1 MSESARFHDRVCLV
15 SGGSRG
21 IGRAI
26 AEGLV
31 REGAR
36 VAIGAR
42 SLEQCRETADAIG
55 ALALSLDVS
64 DAASCADAVAA
75 VSRELGRTSVL
86 INAAGVSPVR
96 QKAEHHD
103 LAAWRTILEINLLG
117 SFQLTQAAA
126 GELLLGGGAV
136 VMVASMLG
144 TMASPRLAA
153 YGASKGGLVQL
164 TRTLAREWAAQGVR
178 VNAIGP
184 GYVPTDLNSGLLAN
198 DRLLRE
204 IVDATPMGRLGELR
218 EVVSPALFLASDE
231 ASYITGQLLCVDGGT
246 SA

>member
-1 MSESARFHDRVCLV
+1 MTAGARFHDRVCLV

-31 REGAR
+31 REGGK

-42 SLEQCRETADAIG
+42 SFDQCQTTATAIG
-55 ALALSLDVS
+55 ALALELDVS
-64 DAASCADAVAA
+64 DAASCTAA
-75 VSRELGRTSVL
+75 IATVSRELGRTSVL

-96 QKAEHHD
+96 QKAEQHD
-103 LAAWRTILEINLLG
+103 LAAWHAILDTNLLG

-126 GELLLGGGAV
+126 GELLDGGGSV

-144 TMASPRLAA
+144 AMASPRLAA
-153 YGASKGGLVQL
+153 YGASKAGLVQL
-164 TRTLAREWAAQGVR
+164 TRTLAREWAGRAVR
-178 VNAIGP
+178 VNAVGP
-184 GYVPTDLNSGLLAN
+184 GYVPTDLNAGMLAN
-198 DRLLRE
+198 ERLLQE
-204 IVDATPMGRLGELR
+204 IVEATPMGRLGELH
-218 EVVSPALFLASDE
+218 EVVAPALFLASDE
-231 ASYITGQLLCVDGGT
+231 ASYITGQLLCIDGGT

>member
-1 MSESARFHDRVCLV
+1 MTADARFRDRVCLV

-31 REGAR
+31 REGGK

-42 SLEQCRETADAIG
+42 SFDQCRTTAAAIG
-55 ALALSLDVS
+55 ALALELDVS
-64 DAASCADAVAA
+64 DAVSCTAA
-75 VSRELGRTSVL
+75 IATVSRELGRTSVL

-96 QKAEHHD
+96 QKAEQHD
-103 LAAWRTILEINLLG
+103 LAAWRSILDTNLLG

-126 GELLLGGGAV
+126 GELLDGGGSV

-144 TMASPRLAA
+144 VMASPRLAA
-153 YGASKGGLVQL
+153 YGASKAGLVQL
-164 TRTLAREWAAQGVR
+164 TRTLAREWAGRAVR

-184 GYVPTDLNSGLLAN
+184 GYVPTDLNAGMLAN
-198 DRLLRE
+198 ERLLQE
-204 IVDATPMGRLGELR
+204 IVETTPMGRLGELH
-218 EVVSPALFLASDE
+218 EVVAPALFLASDE
-231 ASYITGQLLCVDGGT
+231 ASYITGQLLCIDGGT